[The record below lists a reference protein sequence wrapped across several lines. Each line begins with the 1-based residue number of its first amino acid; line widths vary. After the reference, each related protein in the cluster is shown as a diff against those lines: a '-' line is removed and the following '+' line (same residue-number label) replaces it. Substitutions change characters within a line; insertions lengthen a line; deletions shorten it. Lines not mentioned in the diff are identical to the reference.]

1 MAEETFQRSR
11 PLRALVR
18 IFKGEKPSV
27 PLEAVM
33 KKGVVVID
41 SSKSALDAAK
51 LMDKNRIGSVV
62 VIEKG
67 KAIGIV
73 TERDLVRRVI
83 SIKKK
88 PTIKVKQIMS
98 SPLRVAKPNQEVEEA
113 VLAMKKFKIKKLA
126 IVDEKGRLLGI
137 VTDSDITRALP
148 GMLDLLKEIGNYN
161 RLNENAY
168 SLGICQ
174 KCGMHSDTLQYVNG
188 ELICQDCRDLESEQY
203 ETE

>member
-1 MAEETFQRSR
+1 MAEESFQRSR

-18 IFKGEKPSV
+18 IFRGEKPSV
-27 PLEAVM
+27 PLDAVM

-67 KAIGIV
+67 KAIGII
-73 TERDLVRRVI
+73 TERDLVRRVL
-83 SIKKK
+83 SMKKK

-98 SPLRVAKPNQEVEEA
+98 SPLRVANPNQEVEDA
-113 VLAMKKFKIKKLA
+113 VLAMKKYKIKKLV
-126 IVDEKGRLLGI
+126 IVGEKERLLGI

-161 RLNENAY
+161 RLNENTY
-168 SLGICQ
+168 TLGVCQ
-174 KCGMHSDTLQYVNG
+174 KCGMYSDTLQYVNG
-188 ELICQDCRDLESEQY
+188 ELICEDCRNQEEEQY

>member
-1 MAEETFQRSR
+1 MAEETFQRPQ

-27 PLEAVM
+27 PLEAIM
-33 KKGVVVID
+33 KKGVVVLD

-51 LMDKNRIGSVV
+51 LMDKNKIGSVV

-67 KAIGIV
+67 KAIGIL
-73 TERDLVRRVI
+73 TERDIVRRVV
-83 SIKKK
+83 SAKKK
-88 PTIKVKQIMS
+88 PTVKIKSIMS
-98 SPLRVAKPNQEVEEA
+98 SPLRVAKPYQEVESA

-126 IVDEKGRLLGI
+126 IVDDQGRLLGI

-148 GMLDLLKEIGNYN
+148 GMLDLLKEIGNYD
-161 RLNENAY
+161 RLNENSFTLGLCQHCGLY
-168 SLGICQ
+168 SD
-174 KCGMHSDTLQYVNG
+174 SLQYANG
-188 ELICQDCRDLESEQY
+188 ELLCQDCRDQEEEQY